1 LADRERV
8 QGPDH
13 PDTLAA
19 RRDLAGAYQSA
30 RKRSAALPLYK
41 RTLADCERVLGHD
54 HPLTRATRENLL
66 AATRS

>member
-1 LADRERV
+1 MADRERV

-19 RRDLAGAYQSA
+19 RGDLAAAYQSA
-30 RKRSAALPLYK
+30 RKRSAALPLYE

-54 HPLTRATRENLL
+54 HPLTRATRENFL
-66 AATRS
+66 AAARS